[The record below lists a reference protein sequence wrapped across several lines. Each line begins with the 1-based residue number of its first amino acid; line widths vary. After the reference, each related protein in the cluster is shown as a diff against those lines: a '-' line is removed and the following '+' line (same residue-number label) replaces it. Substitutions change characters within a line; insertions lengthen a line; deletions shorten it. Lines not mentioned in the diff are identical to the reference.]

1 MSGNGVMQPTTSN
14 KQFATN
20 CFLPCHKQ
28 AGSGK
33 PVINRKGFIYSG
45 ISKMGFTS

>member
-1 MSGNGVMQPTTSN
+1 MSRNGVMQPTTSN

-33 PVINRKGFIYSG
+33 PIINRKGFIYLG